1 MHVFNGVA
9 ACVCRG
15 GSIHTNCSKEAV
27 MSQRSPKR
35 AGRTG
40 FTLVEVL
47 IVVVILGILA
57 ATVLP
62 QFTNSS
68 ADAKES
74 SLKQSLQTL
83 RSQIALY
90 RVDHTGL
97 YPAQG
102 QTTQATFVAC
112 MLAKTNP
119 DGTANP
125 TSGTCGPYLVGS
137 QLPPNPFNNLT
148 TMTVATTDV
157 VADNTTG
164 WIYNS
169 TTGAIKA
176 NSTGMSSDG
185 VTALSSL

>member
-1 MHVFNGVA
+1 MPQ
-9 ACVCRG
+9 CPLR
-15 GSIHTNCSKEAV
+15 
-27 MSQRSPKR
+27 R

-68 ADAKES
+68 QDAKES
-74 SLKQSLQTL
+74 ALKTDLQNL
-83 RSQIALY
+83 RAQIAMY

-102 QTTQATFVAC
+102 QTVQATFIAC
-112 MLAKTNP
+112 MFGKTNA

-125 TSGTCGPYLVGS
+125 TSGTYGPYFTGS
-137 QLPPNPFNNLT
+137 QMPPNPFNNLT
-148 TMTVATTDV
+148 TMTIATSDV

-169 TTGAIKA
+169 TTGTIKA
-176 NSTGMSSDG
+176 NSTGNCADG
-185 VTALSSL
+185 TPLSSL

>member
-1 MHVFNGVA
+1 
-9 ACVCRG
+9 
-15 GSIHTNCSKEAV
+15 
-27 MSQRSPKR
+27 MSQRSSNR
-35 AGRTG
+35 AGRAG

-83 RSQIALY
+83 RGQIALY
-90 RVDHTGL
+90 RLDHTGV

-112 MLAKTNP
+112 LLGTTNA

-125 TSGTCGPYLVGS
+125 TGTYGPYLVGS
-137 QLPPNPFNNLT
+137 QMPPNPFNNLT
-148 TMTVATTDV
+148 TMTIATTDV

-169 TTGAIKA
+169 TTGTIKA
-176 NSTGMSSDG
+176 NSTGMSLDG
-185 VTALSSL
+185 VTPLSSL